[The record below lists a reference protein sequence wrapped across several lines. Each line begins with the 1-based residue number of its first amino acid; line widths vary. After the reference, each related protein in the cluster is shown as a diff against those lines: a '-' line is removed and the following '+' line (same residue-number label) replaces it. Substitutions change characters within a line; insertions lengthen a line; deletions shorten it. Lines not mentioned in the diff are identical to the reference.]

1 MGGNN
6 KAYANRV
13 MPSET
18 AAAIEMQ
25 IANQSAVKN
34 LMLCVMKNLFEPCQA
49 GQLQLASRIVMA
61 PLTRNRA
68 PQALANAL
76 MAEYYAQ
83 RANPATGAGLI
94 ITEATAISHQGQGYA
109 DVPGIWSAEQ
119 VKAWQAV
126 TKAVHAKGGKIVV
139 QLWHVGR
146 ISHTSLQ
153 PNGQAPVAPSAIV
166 AKSKTVLIESGVP
179 SFVPTSAPRALE
191 LAEMPGIVADYRRAA
206 KNAIDAGFDGI
217 EVHAA
222 NGYLIDQFL
231 RADSN
236 HRTDAYGG
244 SIKNRTRLLKEVML
258 AVSQEIGGGR
268 CGIRISPVTP
278 ANDASDPSPQALF
291 EHVASFLGSLSLA
304 YVHTIEGSTGAA
316 RDFQQG
322 EAPFDYMALKNA
334 YQQGG
339 GHGAWMLNNAYDR
352 ALADQAIADGADL
365 IAFGKSF
372 IANPDLAARLKQNG
386 PYNTPDRATFY
397 GGLAAGYTDYLSL

>member
-1 MGGNN
+1 
-6 KAYANRV
+6 

-25 IANQSAVKN
+25 TANQSAVKN
-34 LMLCVMKNLFEPCQA
+34 LILCVMKNLFEPCQA
-49 GQLQLASRIVMA
+49 GLLQLASRIVMA

-83 RANPATGAGLI
+83 RANPAMGAGLI

-119 VKAWQAV
+119 VKAWLAV
-126 TKAVHAKGGKIVV
+126 TEAVHAEGGKIVV

-153 PNGQAPVAPSAIV
+153 PNGQSPVAPSAIV
-166 AKSKTVLIESGVP
+166 AKSKTVLIENGVP
-179 SFVPTSAPRALE
+179 SFVPTSVPRALE

-206 KNAIDAGFDGI
+206 KNAIEAGFDGI

-231 RADSN
+231 RAGSN

-244 SIKNRTRLLKEVML
+244 SIENRARLLKEVML
-258 AVSQEIGGGR
+258 GVCQEIGGGR

-278 ANDASDPSPQALF
+278 ANDASDAAPQALF
-291 EHVASFLGSLSLA
+291 EHVASFLGTLNLA

-322 EAPFDYMALKNA
+322 EKPFDYRALKTS
-334 YQQGG
+334 YQQSG

-352 ALADQAIADGADL
+352 ALADQAIDEGADL
-365 IAFGKSF
+365 IAFGKAF

-386 PYNTPDRATFY
+386 PYNTPDRSTFY
-397 GGLAAGYTDYLSL
+397 GGHSAGYTDYPRL

>member
-34 LMLCVMKNLFEPCQA
+34 LMLCVMKTLFEPCQA

-126 TKAVHAKGGKIVV
+126 TNAVHAKGGKIVV

-166 AKSKTVLIESGVP
+166 AKSKTVLIENGIP

-244 SIKNRTRLLKEVML
+244 GIENRSRLLKEVML
-258 AVSQEIGGGR
+258 AVSQEIGCGR

-278 ANDASDPSPQALF
+278 ANDASDASPQALF
-291 EHVASFLGSLSLA
+291 EHVASFLGTLSLA

-322 EAPFDYMALKNA
+322 EAPFDYMALKKA

-397 GGLAAGYTDYLSL
+397 GGLAAGYTDYPSL

>member
-1 MGGNN
+1 
-6 KAYANRV
+6 
-13 MPSET
+13 
-18 AAAIEMQ
+18 MQ

-126 TKAVHAKGGKIVV
+126 TAAVHAKGGKIVV

-166 AKSKTVLIESGVP
+166 AKSKTVLIENGVP
-179 SFVPTSAPRALE
+179 SFVPTSVPRALE
-191 LAEMPGIVADYRRAA
+191 LAEIPGIVSDYRRAA

-236 HRTDAYGG
+236 QRTDAYGG
-244 SIKNRTRLLKEVML
+244 SIENRTRLLKEVMM

-278 ANDASDPSPQALF
+278 ANDASDASPQALF
-291 EHVASFLGSLSLA
+291 EHVASFLGTLSLA

-322 EAPFDYMALKNA
+322 EEPFDYMALKKA

-352 ALADQAIADGADL
+352 SLADQAIADGADL

-386 PYNTPDRATFY
+386 PYNSPDRATFY
-397 GGLAAGYTDYLSL
+397 GGHAAGYTDYPSL

>member
-34 LMLCVMKNLFEPCQA
+34 LMLCVMKTLFEPCQA

-119 VKAWQAV
+119 VEAWQAV

-139 QLWHVGR
+139 QLWHVGC

-244 SIKNRTRLLKEVML
+244 GIENRTRLLKEVML

-291 EHVASFLGSLSLA
+291 EHVASFLGSLGLA

-322 EAPFDYMALKNA
+322 EAPFDYMALKKA

-397 GGLAAGYTDYLSL
+397 GGLAAGYTDYPSL

>member
-191 LAEMPGIVADYRRAA
+191 LTEMPGIVADYRRAA

-278 ANDASDPSPQALF
+278 ANDASDPSPQELF
-291 EHVASFLGSLSLA
+291 EHVARFLGSLSLS

>member
-1 MGGNN
+1 
-6 KAYANRV
+6 

-18 AAAIEMQ
+18 AAAIEIQ
-25 IANQSAVKN
+25 IASQSAVKN

-119 VKAWQAV
+119 VEAWQAV

-166 AKSKTVLIESGVP
+166 AKSKTVLIENGVP

-244 SIKNRTRLLKEVML
+244 GIENRTRLLKEVML

-278 ANDASDPSPQALF
+278 ANDASDASPQALF
-291 EHVASFLGSLSLA
+291 EHVASFLGTLSLA

-322 EAPFDYMALKNA
+322 EAPFDYMALKKA

-352 ALADQAIADGADL
+352 ALADQAVADGADL

-397 GGLAAGYTDYLSL
+397 GGLAAGYTDYPSL

>member
-244 SIKNRTRLLKEVML
+244 SIENRSRLLKEVML